1 MAPSIVRHAGRPPS
15 VGRQSIPQKRF
26 STILGRNL
34 SREERAQVMF
44 FMYEWVIR
52 AGASVFFHPLVEL
65 PTFLCTDGANIF
77 SNPNLL
83 PLF

>member
-1 MAPSIVRHAGRPPS
+1 
-15 VGRQSIPQKRF
+15 
-26 STILGRNL
+26 
-34 SREERAQVMF
+34 MF

-77 SNPNLL
+77 SNPNLSL
-83 PLF
+83 KMSNYDQ